1 VLNRELTTVAQR
13 RIDELGTDI
22 GVVATDATNDRIVDW
37 LVDYVPQET
46 RLIDA
51 TTAERIKKV
60 IDAYRQTPGM
70 TAEDVAAMLNPSVD
84 PARALMIARTE
95 IVRAQTQATNIYQG
109 YLKERGLNYVR
120 IWVTERDDLACPIC
134 GPLDGKPES
143 EWDGIEPPAH
153 PNCRCAIAMRLVRE
167 DQPQQPQEFDFAN
180 ATAQEQAEYVRS
192 QIPTELRQ
200 QNAQLQQAHRDLN
213 DLLRERDKY
222 TQGTP
227 EYVDITNRLISI
239 NSEYQRLHRVIAPQE
254 DALYRQTL
262 TALRHENPQEIRLTN
277 LHSKLSTADV
287 SRIEEFVRLGVGVAK
302 SDGSTWDIT
311 IKPWKGSGM
320 AADGKS
326 IYVNQQYVYS
336 GGSIVHESM
345 HILQHRS
352 MYGRQ
357 STDEFVATRTQGE
370 SLQSLA
376 KLEPVYAHGLKRTDK
391 AFKDAVEDAYTL
403 RKYEN
408 STMYPFKEVLSN
420 GITSIS
426 GTATTSDTGLFEWWL
441 QTVKDGGK

>member
-1 VLNRELTTVAQR
+1 
-13 RIDELGTDI
+13 
-22 GVVATDATNDRIVDW
+22 
-37 LVDYVPQET
+37 
-46 RLIDA
+46 
-51 TTAERIKKV
+51 
-60 IDAYRQTPGM
+60 
-70 TAEDVAAMLNPSVD
+70 
-84 PARALMIARTE
+84 
-95 IVRAQTQATNIYQG
+95 
-109 YLKERGLNYVR
+109 
-120 IWVTERDDLACPIC
+120 
-134 GPLDGKPES
+134 
-143 EWDGIEPPAH
+143 
-153 PNCRCAIAMRLVRE
+153 VRE

-200 QNAQLQQAHRDLN
+200 QNAQLQQAHRDIN
-213 DLLRERDKY
+213 DLLRERDRY

-227 EYVDITNRLISI
+227 EYDDITNRLTSI
-239 NSEYQRLHRVIAPQE
+239 ISEYQRLHRVIASQE

-262 TALRHENPQEIRLTN
+262 TALRHENPQEIRMTN
-277 LHSKLSTADV
+277 LHSRLSPADV
-287 SRIEEFVRLGVGVAK
+287 ARVEEFVRLGVGVAR

-311 IKPWKGSGM
+311 IKPWKGAGM
-320 AADGKS
+320 AADGKT
-326 IYVNQQYVYS
+326 IYVNQQYLYS
-336 GGSIVHESM
+336 GGAIVHESM
-345 HILQHRS
+345 HILQYRS

-376 KLEPVYAHGLKRTDK
+376 KLEPLYAHGLKRTDK

-426 GTATTSDTGLFEWWL
+426 GTATTSDPGLFEWWL